1 MTRKVDL
8 YLASL
13 ARFGATGVVLE
24 GEASVTFRFATGER
38 HANQTTPN
46 ELVMALVQEIA
57 TPDAARLLIP
67 LLRDEHQH
75 VRETVI
81 LALGH
86 ARDPAAVEPLIQML
100 RTTQDPWEPTHIARA
115 LGEIGDPRAIPALQG
130 CLNHKDSAIR
140 REAGEAIR
148 SIQAKANP
156 PREES
161 R

>member
-1 MTRKVDL
+1 MAGGSDNCSAAAQALIEIGDPRAVPL
-8 YLASL
+8 LAPHL
-13 ARFGATGVVLE
+13 
-24 GEASVTFRFATGER
+24 R
-38 HANQTTPN
+38 HRVFYVRQ
-46 ELVMALVQEIA
+46 MAACAIGQIPH
-57 TPDAARLLIP
+57 PDAARLLIP

-86 ARDPAAVEPLIQML
+86 VRDPAAIEPLIEML

-130 CLNHKDSAIR
+130 CLNHKDSTVR

-161 R
+161 H